1 MAVRAVIGFFVS
13 LKTSLWLLCLVT
25 VLLFAGAFIMPG
37 EKAVQSI
44 HSMPLLEWMREQP
57 VKSTWWLWSSMGLL
71 LVLAANTLVCSI
83 DSIAKKRKVTQWM
96 LLISPQI
103 VHIGFLFMLIAHLV
117 SAVGGFKTFAVA
129 AEGTSLEMPDN
140 SVLQIK
146 GIAMSFDSYGYLY
159 DWSVDVEYR
168 DNGQVL
174 KKERLLP
181 NKPVFLKGVGVYV
194 KDLRAFPKK
203 MVLLEVSREPGAVW
217 ALVGGILFM
226 TGTIALLVLK
236 MKREEIQTQP

>member
-1 MAVRAVIGFFVS
+1 MTGRAVIGFFVS
-13 LKTSLWLLCLVT
+13 LKTSLWLLCLVIM
-25 VLLFAGAFIMPG
+25 LLLAGAVIMPG
-37 EKAVQSI
+37 EKAFQSI
-44 HSMPLLEWMREQP
+44 HSTPLLDWMRQQP
-57 VKSTWWLWSSMGLL
+57 VKSTWWLWASMGLL
-71 LVLAANTLVCSI
+71 IVLAANTLLCSI

-103 VHIGFLFMLIAHLV
+103 VHIGFLFMLIAHLS

-129 AEGTSLEMPDN
+129 AEGTPLEMPDN

-146 GIAMSFDSYGYLY
+146 GIAISFDSYGYLY
-159 DWSVDVEYR
+159 DWAVDVEYW

-181 NKPVFLKGVGVYV
+181 NKPVFHKGVGVYV
-194 KDLRAFPKK
+194 KDLRAYPNK
-203 MVLLEVSREPGAVW
+203 MVLLEVSREPGAIW

-236 MKREEIQTQP
+236 MKREETQRQP

>member
-1 MAVRAVIGFFVS
+1 
-13 LKTSLWLLCLVT
+13 
-25 VLLFAGAFIMPG
+25 MPG

>member
-1 MAVRAVIGFFVS
+1 MAAKAVIRFFVS

-25 VLLFAGAFIMPG
+25 VLLLAGAFIMPG
-37 EKAVQSI
+37 EKAFLSV
-44 HSMPLLEWMREQP
+44 HSMPLLDWMRQQP
-57 VKSTWWLWSSMGLL
+57 VKSTWWLWATMGLL

-83 DSIAKKRKVTQWM
+83 DSIVKKRKVTQWM

-103 VHIGFLFMLIAHLV
+103 VHIGFLFMLIAHLA
-117 SAVGGFKTFAVA
+117 SAAGGFKTFAVA
-129 AEGTSLEMPDN
+129 AEGTPLEMPDN

-146 GIAMSFDSYGYLY
+146 QIAMSFDSYGYLY
-159 DWSVDVEYR
+159 DWAVDVEYR

-174 KKERLLP
+174 KKDRLLP
-181 NKPVFLKGVGVYV
+181 NKPVFHKGVGVYV
-194 KDLRAFPKK
+194 KDLRAFPSK

-217 ALVGGILFM
+217 ALVGGIFFM

-236 MKREEIQTQP
+236 MKREETQTQP

>member
-1 MAVRAVIGFFVS
+1 
-13 LKTSLWLLCLVT
+13 
-25 VLLFAGAFIMPG
+25 VLLLAGAFIMPG
-37 EKAVQSI
+37 EKAFQSI

-57 VKSTWWLWSSMGLL
+57 VKSTWWLWASMGLL
-71 LVLAANTLVCSI
+71 IVLSANTLLCSI

-103 VHIGFLFMLIAHLV
+103 VHIGFLFMLIAHLA

-129 AEGTSLEMPDN
+129 AEGTPLEMPEN

-146 GIAMSFDSYGYLY
+146 RIAMSFDSYGYLY
-159 DWSVDVEYR
+159 DWAVDVEYW

-174 KKERLLP
+174 KKDRLLP

-194 KDLRAFPKK
+194 KDLRAFPNK
-203 MVLLEVSREPGAVW
+203 MVLLEVSREPGAIW
-217 ALVGGILFM
+217 ALVGSILFM

-236 MKREEIQTQP
+236 MKREDTQTQP